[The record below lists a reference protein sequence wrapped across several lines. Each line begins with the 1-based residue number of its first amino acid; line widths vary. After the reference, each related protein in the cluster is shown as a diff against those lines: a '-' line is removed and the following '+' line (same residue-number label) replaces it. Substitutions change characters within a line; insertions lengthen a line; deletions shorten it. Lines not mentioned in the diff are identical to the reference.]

1 MDCVKVNLNIQ
12 IQLQNMIIVRN
23 KGKYDEIF
31 SNLEQH
37 GGKITGRVAKEE
49 MLKSK
54 LPNKVLGT
62 VSLGTDTSCLL
73 ICNFVQIWRLA
84 DYDQD
89 GMLDNEEFALAMH
102 LIKVITELDI
112 NETENDILFHQ
123 VKVDGYNLPEVLPD
137 HLIPPSHKHVNGKLE
152 VTVEEE

>member
-73 ICNFVQIWRLA
+73 ICNFV
-84 DYDQD
+84 
-89 GMLDNEEFALAMH
+89 
-102 LIKVITELDI
+102 
-112 NETENDILFHQ
+112 
-123 VKVDGYNLPEVLPD
+123 
-137 HLIPPSHKHVNGKLE
+137 
-152 VTVEEE
+152 